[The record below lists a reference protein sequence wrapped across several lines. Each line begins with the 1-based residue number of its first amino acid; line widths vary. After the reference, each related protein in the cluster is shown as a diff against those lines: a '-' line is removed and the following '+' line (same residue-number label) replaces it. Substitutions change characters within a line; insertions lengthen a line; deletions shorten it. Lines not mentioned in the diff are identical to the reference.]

1 MLIIIFLMID
11 INVVLIPSFLYLNF
25 GILLQA
31 NNDELGFIVRNEIL
45 VTYVNEITFP
55 KIYIILYFLKTIC
68 QRKENTE
75 FGL

>member
-11 INVVLIPSFLYLNF
+11 INGVLIPSFLYLNF

-31 NNDELGFIVRNEIL
+31 NNELGFIVKNEIL
-45 VTYVNEITFP
+45 VTYVNGITFP